1 MRKKPRPLQTGAD
14 DLDQLKGIEKDQGRA
29 RKRKIRKVI
38 DSIEKSR
45 QRVKNRFRGIRNR
58 DDAEREFGT

>member
-1 MRKKPRPLQTGAD
+1 MRKTSRRFRPGAAD
-14 DLDQLKGIEKDQGRA
+14 TDQLKGIEKAQTRA
-29 RKRKIRKVI
+29 RQRKIMKKI

-45 QRVKNRFRGIRNR
+45 QRVKNRFRRIANR

>member
-1 MRKKPRPLQTGAD
+1 MRKKSRRFRTGSD
-14 DLDQLKGIEKDQGRA
+14 DLEQLKGIEKAQNRA
-29 RKRKIRKVI
+29 RQRKIKKKI

-45 QRVKNRFRGIRNR
+45 QRVKNRFRRIKNR